1 MPDEPASEA
10 FVRWIQD
17 EPRPSGKT
25 VLTLSVHYA
34 LDTEAEA
41 TIRVTRG
48 RLSPPTVD
56 TIRREIFRLGQA
68 LQDAAQ
74 SPQGISGFP

>member
-1 MPDEPASEA
+1 MPDEVATKA
-10 FVRWIQD
+10 FVRRIQD
-17 EPRPSGKT
+17 DPPRGKT

-41 TIRVTRG
+41 TILVTPG

-56 TIRREIFRLGQA
+56 NIRREIFRLGQA